1 MPNSRIKFKPILLSL
16 IIIKIAAT
24 CYFFSERI
32 EIFNVFFGYQQ
43 AFAQDNTD
51 GSTNGN
57 TSDNSSDNTDK
68 VETEEKGEVETK
80 TPTEASIDKK
90 ETDTIKTALEG
101 MEQKRISIKEE
112 EKRLEEKIRL
122 LEKLKQEIEEK
133 LVTLEKMQSQ
143 AEKKLTAKKTRE
155 SEERKIKEE
164 EQRRKIKQL
173 VKVFSSMKP
182 KDAGPVIEKL
192 NIDVAKQIFLQ
203 MKGEQAG
210 KILSYISKSRAAE
223 ISEELIAKNNR
234 Q

>member
-1 MPNSRIKFKPILLSL
+1 MQNNRIKFKPILISL
-16 IIIKIAAT
+16 ILIKIAAT
-24 CYFFSERI
+24 CYFFSDRI
-32 EIFNVFFGYQQ
+32 KIFDVFLGHQQ
-43 AFAQDNTD
+43 AFAQDNT
-51 GSTNGN
+51 NGN
-57 TSDNSSDNTDK
+57 TTVSTSDNSPES
-68 VETEEKGEVETK
+68 TEDTETK
-80 TPTEASIDKK
+80 TPPIQSIEKK
-90 ETDTIKTALEG
+90 ETDKIKAALEG

-112 EKRLEEKIRL
+112 EKRLEEKIRF

-143 AEKKLTAKKTRE
+143 AEKKLTAKATRE
-155 SEERKIKEE
+155 SEEKKLKEE

-210 KILSYISKSRAAE
+210 KILSYISKNRAAE